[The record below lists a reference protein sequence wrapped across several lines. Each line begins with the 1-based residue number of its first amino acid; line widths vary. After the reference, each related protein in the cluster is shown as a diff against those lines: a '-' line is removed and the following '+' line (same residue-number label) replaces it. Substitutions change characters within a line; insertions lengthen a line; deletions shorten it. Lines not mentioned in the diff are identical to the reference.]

1 MRSGL
6 GRAVVAAV
14 MVCGVARAETREGV
28 VPAGATT
35 VLRVQAEGVQ
45 IYECA
50 AAEGGTAGGGA
61 AWRFREPL
69 ATLMVGGKTVGR
81 HYAGPW
87 WALDDG
93 SSVRGRVVES
103 AAGETPGDIPW
114 LRLAVA
120 ARGGDGVLAGVTG
133 VARVETRGGMVT
145 GACGTVG
152 ALRLEPYSAVY
163 LFLKE

>member
-1 MRSGL
+1 MEDSMRSGL
-6 GRAVVAAV
+6 RWAVVAAT
-14 MVCGVARAETREGV
+14 MVCGVAQAETREGM

-50 AAEGGTAGGGA
+50 AADGGA

-87 WALDDG
+87 WTLDDG

-120 ARGGDGVLAGVTG
+120 GRGGDGMLSGVTG
-133 VARVETRGGMVT
+133 VARVETRGGVVT
-145 GACGTVG
+145 GACGSVG

>member
-1 MRSGL
+1 MRFVLGL
-6 GRAVVAAV
+6 ALVAAV

-28 VPAGATT
+28 VPAGAVT

-45 IYECA
+45 IYDCVA
-50 AAEGGTAGGGA
+50 ADGGA

-87 WALDDG
+87 WALEDG

-103 AAGETPGDIPW
+103 AAGESAADIPW

-120 ARGGDGVLAGVTG
+120 GRSGDGALSGVTE
-133 VARVETRGGMVT
+133 VARVETRGGVVT
-145 GACGTVG
+145 GACGSVG